1 MPRIP
6 PELKNLIIVM
16 AAFLAVGTVIAY
28 LFGG

>member
-1 MPRIP
+1 MKMP

-16 AAFLAVGTVIAY
+16 AVFLALGAVIAY